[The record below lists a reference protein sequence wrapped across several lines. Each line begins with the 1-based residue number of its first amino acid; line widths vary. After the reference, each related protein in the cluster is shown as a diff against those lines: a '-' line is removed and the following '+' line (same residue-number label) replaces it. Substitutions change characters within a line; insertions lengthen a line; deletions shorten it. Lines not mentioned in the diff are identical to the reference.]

1 MTLSRRPGSLT
12 WAKSG
17 SADFD
22 ALFLDHWE
30 RLCRLLFHILGDW
43 DEAQDL
49 ALETFERLY
58 RRPPQDSANLS
69 AWLYRVATNLGF
81 NALRARKR
89 RLQYETEAGA
99 TAEALAREGEAG
111 MDPSAAAEQRLERQ
125 RVRRVLSAM
134 KPRSAELLILR
145 HSGLSYAEV
154 AAALEIAPASVG
166 TLLARATAEF
176 EKLYLQEPQVAD
188 ELGQEEAPDAP

>member
-1 MTLSRRPGSLT
+1 MAMSISRRQGPLT
-12 WAKSG
+12 WAESG

-22 ALFLDHWE
+22 ALFLHHWE
-30 RLCRLLFHILGDW
+30 RLCRTLFHILGDW

-58 RRPPQDSANLS
+58 RRPPQDPANLS

-89 RLQYETEAGA
+89 RLQYEMEAGA
-99 TAEALAREGEAG
+99 TAEAIVREDEAG
-111 MDPSAAAEQRLERQ
+111 MDPSAVAERRLERE

-134 KPRSAELLILR
+134 KQRSAELLILR

-154 AAALEIAPASVG
+154 AAALEVAPASVG
-166 TLLARATAEF
+166 TLLSRAEAEF
-176 EKLYLQEPQVAD
+176 EKLYTQMEHY
-188 ELGQEEAPDAP
+188 